1 MPANEP
7 NEEQPKRKPPPRP
20 KPGQKRFLSSVLNI
34 LSQSTTGTQYPDV
47 EELPKSLSKSI
58 SKVKRITKEYEE
70 IDEQFMMDI
79 KENDAEQKKSK
90 PKYKSRILN
99 SVVSTHDNF
108 IILQSRKDLTHTPS
122 NYSEKGKDLSRPELV
137 NPIRELL
144 ENNIYSG
151 VAEGLAKEILEAHSS
166 KKIIKIQDEPNTLVS
181 EVPYEDDKFLYD
193 IFKDL
198 LETTYDVYNVETK
211 LDTKVKK
218 PETAMEI
225 DEFVAKRL
233 NFKDDIESKTPENEH
248 LNFCVRDK
256 ILKHTNSEDQMKQ
269 VKNVRK
275 PQIKKLK
282 FGSFMQQ
289 KLNIIGN
296 TTANTVNRKPLS
308 KKARK
313 RDLLNIFKEELK
325 MDYNTYEEPKNLY
338 QALREM
344 ALYKRKCRQKR
355 QIHFD
360 SDDKRF
366 SNECLLTTRKI
377 FQVTK
382 SRKMNN
388 KKKNDKI
395 KTKDYPEI
403 HNPQIRAS
411 IKKLDRFE
419 SNHSLEVYGL
429 DYECTK
435 GELCRKTFTPFSA
448 ASSELELDAFTTMG
462 NSDSYFS
469 IRGSF

>member
-1 MPANEP
+1 MVQKSALVKSKSSGIASTAKEKPKKITKKP

-70 IDEQFMMDI
+70 IDEQFMIDI

-275 PQIKKLK
+275 
-282 FGSFMQQ
+282 
-289 KLNIIGN
+289 
-296 TTANTVNRKPLS
+296 A
-308 KKARK
+308 
-313 RDLLNIFKEELK
+313 
-325 MDYNTYEEPKNLY
+325 
-338 QALREM
+338 
-344 ALYKRKCRQKR
+344 
-355 QIHFD
+355 
-360 SDDKRF
+360 
-366 SNECLLTTRKI
+366 
-377 FQVTK
+377 
-382 SRKMNN
+382 RKMNN
-388 KKKNDKI
+388 KKKIDKI